1 MDVLKNRAKESAILG
16 RRIAF
21 PTIRKPFGWCLT
33 RTRHGNRQTPKVC
46 DASGD
51 QTSGPAINRT
61 ERQSNIYQEI
71 GKHAEEPEIKEAI
84 EARAFASKQT
94 LAKLDECFR
103 IIGEK
108 PGTSSGQLQETFLE
122 DFRKEVA
129 EIQSPVAKRLFVLAK
144 LNHLVHLRMAEY
156 EVLVAAA
163 DLAGHHG
170 VGVLLETC
178 LADKLAFAE
187 RNRRLIRR
195 LVETRLEERAAG
207 ASAQ

>member
-1 MDVLKNRAKESAILG
+1 MPAR
-16 RRIAF
+16 
-21 PTIRKPFGWCLT
+21 
-33 RTRHGNRQTPKVC
+33 TPKEVFLLLL
-46 DASGD
+46 S
-51 QTSGPAINRT
+51 NVRNNT
-61 ERQSNIYQEI
+61 EKATNVYQEI
-71 GKHAEEPEIKEAI
+71 GKHAEDPDVKEAI
-84 EARAFASKQT
+84 EARAIVSKQI
-94 LAKLDECFR
+94 LEKLDECFR

-108 PGTSSGQLQETFLE
+108 PTKPSGQLQETLLE

-129 EIQSPVAKRLFVLAK
+129 EIQGPVAKRLFVLAK
-144 LNHLVHLRMAEY
+144 LQHLAHFRIAEY

-178 LADKLAFAE
+178 LADRLAFAE

-195 LVETRLEERAAG
+195 LAEARLAERAAG

>member
-1 MDVLKNRAKESAILG
+1 MPAK
-16 RRIAF
+16 
-21 PTIRKPFGWCLT
+21 
-33 RTRHGNRQTPKVC
+33 TPKEVFLMLL
-46 DASGD
+46 SNVR
-51 QTSGPAINRT
+51 NRT
-61 ERQSNIYQEI
+61 ERQSEIYQEI
-71 GKHAEEPEIKEAI
+71 GGHAKEPEIKEAI
-84 EARAFASKQT
+84 DARAFVSEQI

-108 PGTSSGQLQETFLE
+108 PGQSTGKLQETFLE

-129 EIQSPVAKRLFVLAK
+129 EIESPIAKRLFVLAK
-144 LNHLVHLRMAEY
+144 LNHLAHLRMAEY

-187 RNRRLIRR
+187 RNRRLIRH
-195 LVETRLEERAAG
+195 LAEAKLAARATG
-207 ASAQ
+207 ASA

>member
-1 MDVLKNRAKESAILG
+1 M
-16 RRIAF
+16 
-21 PTIRKPFGWCLT
+21 
-33 RTRHGNRQTPKVC
+33 
-46 DASGD
+46 
-51 QTSGPAINRT
+51 PARNPREVFLMLLSNVRNNT
-61 ERQSNIYQEI
+61 ERATNAYQEI
-71 GKHAEEPEIKEAI
+71 RKHAEDAEIKEAL
-84 EARAFASKQT
+84 EARAFASNQI

-108 PGTSSGQLQETFLE
+108 PAKTSGQLQETFLE

-144 LNHLVHLRMAEY
+144 LNHLAHLRMAEY
-156 EVLVAAA
+156 EVLTAAA

-170 VGVLLETC
+170 VGLLLESC

-195 LVETRLEERAAG
+195 LVETKLAERAAG

>member
-1 MDVLKNRAKESAILG
+1 MPARNPKEVFLMLLSNV
-16 RRIAF
+16 R
-21 PTIRKPFGWCLT
+21 
-33 RTRHGNRQTPKVC
+33 
-46 DASGD
+46 
-51 QTSGPAINRT
+51 NRT
-61 ERQSNIYQEI
+61 ERQSEIYQEI
-71 GKHAEEPEIKEAI
+71 GKHADDPQIKEAI
-84 EARAFASKQT
+84 DGREFVSKQI

-103 IIGEK
+103 ILGEK
-108 PGTSSGQLQETFLE
+108 PGTSTGKLQETFLE

-129 EIQSPVAKRLFVLAK
+129 EIQSPVAKRLYVLAK
-144 LNHLVHLRMAEY
+144 LNHLAHLRMAEY

-195 LVETRLEERAAG
+195 MVEGRIAERAAG
-207 ASAQ
+207 AAAS

>member
-1 MDVLKNRAKESAILG
+1 MLLSNVRN
-16 RRIAF
+16 
-21 PTIRKPFGWCLT
+21 
-33 RTRHGNRQTPKVC
+33 N
-46 DASGD
+46 
-51 QTSGPAINRT
+51 T
-61 ERQSNIYQEI
+61 ERATNAYQEI
-71 GKHAEEPEIKEAI
+71 GKHAEDPEIKEAL
-84 EARAFASKQT
+84 EARAFASNQI

-108 PGTSSGQLQETFLE
+108 PAKTSGQLQETFLE

-144 LNHLVHLRMAEY
+144 LNHLAHLRMAEY
-156 EVLVAAA
+156 EVLTAAA

-170 VGVLLETC
+170 VGLLLETC

-187 RNRRLIRR
+187 RNRRMIRQ
-195 LVETRLEERAAG
+195 LVETKLAQRAAG

>member
-1 MDVLKNRAKESAILG
+1 MPAR
-16 RRIAF
+16 
-21 PTIRKPFGWCLT
+21 
-33 RTRHGNRQTPKVC
+33 TPKEVFLLLL
-46 DASGD
+46 S
-51 QTSGPAINRT
+51 NVRNNT
-61 ERQSNIYQEI
+61 EKATNVYQEI
-71 GKHAEEPEIKEAI
+71 GKHAEDPDVKEAI
-84 EARAFASKQT
+84 EARAIVSKQI
-94 LAKLDECFR
+94 LEKLDECFR

-108 PGTSSGQLQETFLE
+108 PGKSTGQLQETFLE
-122 DFRKEVA
+122 DFRREVA

-144 LNHLVHLRMAEY
+144 LSHLAHLRMAEY

-178 LADKLAFAE
+178 LADKLAFVE

-195 LVETRLEERAAG
+195 LVEARIAERAAG

>member
-1 MDVLKNRAKESAILG
+1 MPAR
-16 RRIAF
+16 
-21 PTIRKPFGWCLT
+21 
-33 RTRHGNRQTPKVC
+33 TPKEVFLMLL
-46 DASGD
+46 G
-51 QTSGPAINRT
+51 NVRNNT
-61 ERQSNIYQEI
+61 EKATNVYQEI
-71 GKHAEEPEIKEAI
+71 GKHAEDPDVKEAI
-84 EARAFASKQT
+84 EARALISKQI

-108 PGTSSGQLQETFLE
+108 PGTSSGQLQETLLE

-129 EIQSPVAKRLFVLAK
+129 EIQGPVAKRLFVLAK
-144 LNHLVHLRMAEY
+144 LQHLARFRIAEY

-178 LADKLAFAE
+178 LADRLAFAE
-187 RNRRLIRR
+187 RNRELIRR
-195 LVETRLEERAAG
+195 LAEARLAERAAG

>member
-1 MDVLKNRAKESAILG
+1 MPVR
-16 RRIAF
+16 
-21 PTIRKPFGWCLT
+21 
-33 RTRHGNRQTPKVC
+33 TPKEVFLMLL
-46 DASGD
+46 SNVR
-51 QTSGPAINRT
+51 NRT
-61 ERQSNIYQEI
+61 ERQSTIYQEI

-84 EARAFASKQT
+84 EARAFASKQI

-144 LNHLVHLRMAEY
+144 LNHLAHLRMAEY

-163 DLAGHHG
+163 DFAGHHG

-195 LVETRLEERAAG
+195 LVETKLEERAAG